1 MRQHIMADFV
11 LTHAERDKE
20 NRNLIKMANKFINV
34 NDLNIELIDSINP
47 FQSAYE
53 ILSRNVDAKTLRLFL
68 KVYDAKKYDFTE
80 EDLKVLYPQIKQFK
94 QSHNRSP
101 EKNPDDEYETKL
113 YYALVKLVELRR
125 ERDNG

>member
-1 MRQHIMADFV
+1 
-11 LTHAERDKE
+11 
-20 NRNLIKMANKFINV
+20 MANKFINV

-80 EDLKVLYPQIKQFK
+80 EDLKILYPQIKQFK